1 MAARGTL
8 ESIALQMA
16 GLFKPLEEEFQ
27 VGRIRTLFA
36 ELGMEFPPEL
46 ETKTA
51 FIQALQQ
58 TVNKTLQLPE
68 IVIALVQAI
77 EDENFGQI
85 TSKGIDLFGN
95 IKTLVG
101 NIKTIAD
108 ELNNLGGS
116 LPGIS
121 ASELNA
127 FAAELPRNILD
138 YLIIRNMEGTPGMAE
153 ALELFNGIKRET
165 ITNGDFSY
173 TKRKIQIDKL
183 SDFISNPAQELKTL
197 YDWGNNSFTGVKLL
211 QTLEKLMIQSGAPAI
226 FDNSGPTPVL
236 DAIFLEVKPKTDI
249 NPKGLEITLLSKIDI
264 DSNEFALDD
273 WKIRFVLDTTLEG
286 GVKIII
292 QPDGNFIFVPPSGSL
307 QGEGFL
313 EWIAGGPNGQP
324 YLLLGEAN
332 GSRLEAREF
341 VIRTGVGFAWDSVQK
356 QASGNFTIGGAVNGG
371 KLFIDF
377 SQGDGFLS
385 KILSS
390 IKLES
395 DFDIGFGFSSKDGLF
410 FYGSSTL
417 LIQLPIHISL
427 GPIDLSALTIGIGIS
442 SGTIPLSLALDIKAA
457 LGPLNAVV
465 EQIGVKAD
473 LSFPS
478 NQQGNLG
485 PVDLAFGFK
494 PPKGVGLSLDVGIVK
509 GGGYLF
515 FDFER
520 EEYAGILELAIAE
533 IVTVKAIGLITTKMP
548 DGSKGFSL
556 LLIITAEFGTG
567 IQLGFGFTLLGVG
580 GLLGLNRTMLPDAI
594 AAGIRSGG
602 INSIMFPANPVEN
615 APRIIS
621 DLRNYFPP
629 YEGKFLIGPML
640 KVGWGTPTL
649 VSLSFGLIIEIPGN
663 VAIIGVLRVNL
674 PTEELAIISIN
685 VGFIGVLEFDKQ
697 RLWFFASLFDS
708 RILFLTLEG
717 DMGLLMDYSDNPNFV
732 LSVGGF
738 HPLFNPPPLPF
749 PNPRRLRIDV
759 LSNPLQR
766 ISVECYFAVTSNT
779 VQFGARAELFM
790 GLSVVNIS
798 GHFAFDA
805 LFQFSPFKFII
816 EMSFSVSL
824 NVFGIGLFSIHLNL
838 SLEGPTPW
846 RARGTGKLTIDLW
859 LFEISISA
867 NFDVTWG
874 DAQNT
879 TLPPVKVL
887 PIIEAELLKDDNW
900 RAQLPASSNLLVSI
914 RKLEGTQETLVLH
927 PLGTLQISQRAVPL
941 NLKIDKV
948 GNNKAEDANTFSMKV
963 TTSGLSTTSNTPQEK
978 FAIAQYQELSNDEKL
993 TRPAFQNF
1001 DGGVELSVSGR
1012 QLGSSKVV
1020 RRVVRYEV
1028 IIVDTNF
1035 KRFTRK
1041 YFSLIG
1047 TLFNHFLGGAA
1058 VSKSKLSHAYKKS
1071 LAPFGPD
1078 ETIKFKDPGYVV
1090 AGLADNK
1097 AINQQAVF
1105 ANEAMARDFMYQKIA
1120 ENPALAEEVHVI
1132 PEFEAV
1138 LN

>member
-1 MAARGTL
+1 MAAQGTL
-8 ESIALQMA
+8 ESIALELA

-36 ELGMEFPPEL
+36 ELGMDFPPEL

-51 FIQALQQ
+51 FINALKQ

-68 IVIALVQAI
+68 IIIDLIQAI

-95 IKTLVG
+95 IKALVG
-101 NIKTIAD
+101 NIKSVAD
-108 ELNNLGGS
+108 ELSSMGGS

-127 FAAELPRNILD
+127 FAADLPRNILD
-138 YLIIRNMEGTPGMAE
+138 YLIVKNMEGTPGMAE
-153 ALELFNGIKRET
+153 ALEFINGIERET
-165 ITNGDFSY
+165 HTSPDFTY
-173 TKRKIQIDKL
+173 TTRKVKIDKL
-183 SDFISNPAQELKTL
+183 TDFISNPEQELGTL
-197 YDWGNNSFTGVKLL
+197 YDWGKNSFTGVKLL
-211 QTLEKLMIQSGAPAI
+211 QTLEKLLTQSGVPAI

-249 NPKGLEITLLSKIDI
+249 NPKGLEISLLTKVDVES
-264 DSNEFALDD
+264 EEYGLDD
-273 WKIRFVLDTTLEG
+273 WKIRFVLDTNLES

-292 QPDGNFIFVPPSGSL
+292 QPDGNFIFIPPSGSL

-313 EWIAGGPNGQP
+313 EWIAGSSSGQP
-324 YLLLGEAN
+324 YLLLGQAD

-341 VIRTGVGFAWDSVQK
+341 VIRSGVGFAWDSIK
-356 QASGNFTIGGAVNGG
+356 KEASGSFTIGGEVNGG
-371 KLFIDF
+371 KLFVDF

-427 GPIDLSALTIGIGIS
+427 GPIDLSALTIGIGIDR
-442 SGTIPLSLALDIKAA
+442 GTIPLSLALDIKAA

-473 LSFPS
+473 MSFPS
-478 NQQGNLG
+478 NQDGNLG
-485 PVDLAFGFK
+485 PVDLAIGFK
-494 PPKGVGLSLDVGIVK
+494 PPNGVGLSLDVGIVK

-515 FDFER
+515 FDFDR
-520 EEYAGILELAIAE
+520 EEYAGVLELAIAE

-580 GLLGLNRTMLPDAI
+580 GLLGLNRTMLPEAI
-594 AAGIRSGG
+594 ASGIRSGG
-602 INSIMFPANPVEN
+602 INSIMFPPNPVEN
-615 APRIIS
+615 APKIIS
-621 DLRNYFPP
+621 DLRVYFPP
-629 YEGKFLIGPML
+629 YEGKFLIGPMV
-640 KVGWGTPTL
+640 KIGWGTPTL
-649 VSLSFGLIIEIPGN
+649 VSLSFGIIIEIPGN
-663 VAIIGVLRVNL
+663 IAIIGVLSVNL
-674 PTEELAIISIN
+674 PTAELAIVSIN
-685 VGFIGVLEFDKQ
+685 VGFIGALEFDKQ
-697 RLWFFASLFDS
+697 RIWFYASLFDS

-717 DMGLLMDYSDNPNFV
+717 DMGLLMDYSDNSNFV

-749 PNPRRLRIDV
+749 PNPKRLRIDV
-759 LSNPLQR
+759 LNNPLQR

-779 VQFGARAELFM
+779 VQFGAKAELFM

-816 EMSFSVSL
+816 SMSFSVSL
-824 NVFGIGLFSIHLNL
+824 NVFGIGLFSIHLSL

-846 RARGTGKLTIDLW
+846 RAKGTGKLSIDLW

-874 DAQNT
+874 DSQNT
-879 TLPPVKVL
+879 TLPSIKVL
-887 PIIEAELLKDDNW
+887 PLIEAEFEKVDNW
-900 RAQLPASSNLLVSI
+900 KAKLPSGNNLLVSI
-914 RKLEGTQETLVLH
+914 RKLESQQDVLVLH

-948 GNNKAEDANTFSMKV
+948 GNNKAEDANTFSIEV
-963 TTSGLSTTSNTPQEK
+963 TTADLSTTSNTPQEK
-978 FAIAQYQELSNDEKL
+978 FAIAQYQELSKDEKL

-1012 QLGSSKVV
+1012 QLGASKVV
-1020 RRVVRYEV
+1020 RRVVRYET
-1028 IIVDTNF
+1028 IIIDTNF
-1035 KRFTRK
+1035 KRFVRK
-1041 YFSLIG
+1041 YFALIG
-1047 TLFNHFLGGAA
+1047 TLFTHFLGGAA
-1058 VSKSKLSHAYKKS
+1058 VSKSKLSHAYKKK

-1078 ETIKFKDPGYVV
+1078 ETIKFKDPAYVV

-1097 AINQQAVF
+1097 AIAKEAVF
-1105 ANEAMARDFMYQKIA
+1105 TNEALARDFMNKQIA
-1120 ENPALAEEVHVI
+1120 KNPAMSEELHVI
-1132 PEFEAV
+1132 PAFEAV